1 MSARLVIDYIIELK
15 GININTLT
23 DKDFSSISWLNER
36 EPVYNMKG
44 EKVSKSYYYEN
55 TKEAIRI
62 VYGKI
67 FGDFE
72 YNGVVYPN
80 IYLGWKKTMNWIDWA
95 GEKAQVKEM
104 QPYYFT
110 LEPVFKADGTETL
123 TGFSSPKMRS
133 VLREERFKA
142 DDYLQAKN
150 IALYTLLNTAYTA
163 EYSNYMKTGNSSSFV
178 NAVNAETNTEVLN
191 ALNTEVFGYEPMTV
205 KELIFMNLQ

>member
-1 MSARLVIDYIIELK
+1 MSAQLVINYIIDLQ

-23 DKDFSSISWLNER
+23 DSDFSSISWLNER

-44 EKVSKSYYYEN
+44 EKVSKSYYFEN
-55 TKEAIRI
+55 KKEAIRI
-62 VYGKI
+62 EYSKI
-67 FGDFE
+67 VGDYQ

-80 IYLGWKKTMNWIDWA
+80 VYLGLRKTMNWIDWV
-95 GEKAQVKEM
+95 GDKAQVKEM

-150 IALYTLLNTAYTA
+150 IELYTLLNTAYTA